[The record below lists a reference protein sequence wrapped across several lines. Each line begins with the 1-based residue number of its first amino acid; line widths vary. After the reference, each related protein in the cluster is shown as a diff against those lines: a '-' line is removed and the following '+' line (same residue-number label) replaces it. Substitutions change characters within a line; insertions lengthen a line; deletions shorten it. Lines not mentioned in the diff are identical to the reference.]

1 MANGFLIRKMFNAIN
16 LHENACKIKM
26 KYYLLLNNN
35 GHKTPTAWYNKQWAR
50 TWREELRYHG
60 YQWKWAHMLW
70 KTCYGG
76 AWKTKNRELSIQKNR
91 NENLQISALP
101 SHCNLMH
108 NNQTTETVSTD
119 RQRLLANLVYADTRK
134 SHPYPLWSTHTWRAS
149 RQQSKPAMVR
159 QILRDSN
166 ECSVTLGKTGTRP
179 VPR

>member
-50 TWREELRYHG
+50 TWRGELRYHE

-76 AWKTKNRELSIQKNR
+76 AWKLKIENSPRVCYTSKRTEMKIFRYLHFHLTATWCTITKPQKQCLLTDKGFWQIWSMQTQGSPILTLCDLHVRDEHHGNKANR
-91 NENLQISALP
+91 
-101 SHCNLMH
+101 
-108 NNQTTETVSTD
+108 
-119 RQRLLANLVYADTRK
+119 
-134 SHPYPLWSTHTWRAS
+134 LW
-149 RQQSKPAMVR
+149 
-159 QILRDSN
+159 
-166 ECSVTLGKTGTRP
+166 
-179 VPR
+179 